1 MTENRKRL
9 LTDAYDEDTKESEDT
24 REATRIAIAA
34 FIVGTT
40 LTIMASDFTLPKSFL
55 IPVGAFLFGLIATAV
70 LAFLFILAKGYE
82 LRYHAKKSNVF
93 DKYNYIL
100 YNAAMTAY
108 VIIMGVTLSIF
119 LLEYLEKGLKAG
131 DMFASFILGLIFVS
145 IVIAINWKDL
155 KDLVSYLRKK

>member
-1 MTENRKRL
+1 M
-9 LTDAYDEDTKESEDT
+9 KESEDT

-40 LTIMASDFTLPKSFL
+40 LTIMASEFTLPKSFL

-82 LRYHAKKSNVF
+82 LRYHAKKRNVF

-100 YNAAMTAY
+100 YNSAMTAY
-108 VIIMGVTLSIF
+108 VIIMAITLSIF
-119 LLEYLEKGLKAG
+119 LLEYLEKGSKAG
-131 DMFASFILGLIFVS
+131 NVFASIILGLMFVTII
-145 IVIAINWKDL
+145 IVVNGKDIKDL
-155 KDLVSYLRKK
+155 IAYLRQRRRD

>member
-1 MTENRKRL
+1 M
-9 LTDAYDEDTKESEDT
+9 KEEDT

-40 LTIMASDFTLPKSFL
+40 LTVVASNFTLPKAFL
-55 IPVGAFLFGLIATAV
+55 IPVGAFLFGLIATAA

-82 LRYHAKKSNVF
+82 LRYKPKKRNAF

-108 VIIMGVTLSIF
+108 IIVMALTLSIF
-119 LLEYLEKGLKAG
+119 GLEYLEKGLKAG
-131 DMFASFILGLIFVS
+131 N
-145 IVIAINWKDL
+145 VIASGALATLFVLVVTAINGKDIKDL
-155 KDLVSYLRKK
+155 ITYLRKKQ

>member
-1 MTENRKRL
+1 M
-9 LTDAYDEDTKESEDT
+9 KESEDA

-40 LTIMASDFTLPKSFL
+40 LTIMASEFTLPKSFL

-82 LRYHAKKSNVF
+82 LRYHAKKPNVF

-108 VIIMGVTLSIF
+108 VIIMSVTLSIF

-131 DMFASFILGLIFVS
+131 NVLASFILGLIFVG
-145 IVIAINWKDL
+145 IVAIVNRKDIE
-155 KDLVSYLRKK
+155 DLVTYLKGRREGQK

>member
-1 MTENRKRL
+1 VKEN
-9 LTDAYDEDTKESEDT
+9 EDT

-40 LTIMASDFTLPKSFL
+40 LTITASKFTLPKSFL
-55 IPVGAFLFGLIATAV
+55 IPLGAFLFGLIATAV
-70 LAFLFILAKGYE
+70 IAFLFILAKGYE
-82 LRYHAKKSNVF
+82 LRYHAKKPNVF

-108 VIIMGVTLSIF
+108 VIIMGITFSIF

-131 DMFASFILGLIFVS
+131 DMFASSILGLLFVG
-145 IVIAINWKDL
+145 IVVAISWRDL
-155 KDLVSYLRKK
+155 RDLISYLRKSS

>member
-1 MTENRKRL
+1 M
-9 LTDAYDEDTKESEDT
+9 KESEDT
-24 REATRIAIAA
+24 SEATRIAIAA

-40 LTIMASDFTLPKSFL
+40 LTIMASEFTLPKSFL

-82 LRYHAKKSNVF
+82 LRYHAKKRNVF

-108 VIIMGVTLSIF
+108 VIIMAITLSIF

-131 DMFASFILGLIFVS
+131 NVLASFILGLIFVG
-145 IVIAINWKDL
+145 IVAIVNRKDIE
-155 KDLVSYLRKK
+155 DLVTYLKGKREGQK